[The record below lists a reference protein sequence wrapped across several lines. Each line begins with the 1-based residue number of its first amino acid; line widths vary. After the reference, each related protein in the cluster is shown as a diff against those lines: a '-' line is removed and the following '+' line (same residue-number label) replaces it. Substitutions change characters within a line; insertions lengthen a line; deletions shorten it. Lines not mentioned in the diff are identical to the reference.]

1 MRPKS
6 DYLAV
11 RSGRT
16 MKSLKRRRIEM
27 FKRVVF
33 SAVLAAVLAWP
44 AVGQEMAQSK
54 ARRVSEASSSTVTA
68 TVEAIDTAKRELTL
82 KGPEGNVVV
91 MEVPESVK
99 RFSEIKVGDQLTVKY
114 TEALLVDVHKAD
126 ASAKLGMTTE
136 AGLEK
141 TPGAKPAG
149 VLTRTSTATV
159 EVASVDAKAPSITV
173 READGNT
180 VSFRVRDPKKLDGV
194 NPGDKLVVT
203 YKEAVAVSVTAPP
216 AK

>member
-1 MRPKS
+1 M
-6 DYLAV
+6 
-11 RSGRT
+11 
-16 MKSLKRRRIEM
+16 LKRILLT
-27 FKRVVF
+27 VI
-33 SAVLAAVLAWP
+33 LAAAFAWP
-44 AVGQEMAQSK
+44 ASGQEKMQSK
-54 ARRVSEASSSTVTA
+54 ATKMSESNSTSITA

-82 KGPEGNVVV
+82 KGPEGKVVI

-99 RFSEIKVGDQLTVKY
+99 RFSEIKVGDQLNVRY
-114 TEALLVDVHKAD
+114 TEALVVDVHKAD
-126 ASAKLGMTTE
+126 ASAKLGMSAE

-149 VLTRTSTATV
+149 VLTRTITSTV

-180 VSFRVRDPKKLDGV
+180 VSFRVRDPKKLQGV